1 MSATQLLKAEFD
13 RTAACGVSSGG
24 SISLTAGTPEGVI
37 RVDVSSVDTLACAVA
52 EMRLET
58 DRLRNCS
65 LDELKERSEKL
76 ANRINYLLEPISP
89 IEMDREGCTV
99 QLRSKP
105 PQQDDD
111 GTRYFELL
119 VQLDGIKL
127 RRYEKQKSNPRE
139 PIASML
145 TREVVCRLA
154 EDFLGVVS

>member
-1 MSATQLLKAEFD
+1 MSATQLLEAEFD
-13 RTAACGVSSGG
+13 RTAASGVSSGG

-76 ANRINYLLEPISP
+76 ANRLSYLLEPISP
-89 IEMDREGCTV
+89 IEIDRDGCIV